1 MRAFLRLFG
10 VLLLGMVVGAVGS
23 VMHRASQPWGLVLSL
38 ALVATSA
45 IGLRAGLGRAYTLGY
60 LAVVMIVLGVLSQ
73 SGPGGDVL
81 MPAADHWGWYW
92 LGGAVLV
99 VLAVLALPA
108 RWFSDQP
115 LRRQAS

>member
-1 MRAFLRLFG
+1 MLG
-10 VLLLGMVVGAVGS
+10 VLLLGVVIGAVGS

-38 ALVATSA
+38 ALVTTSA
-45 IGLRAGLGRAYTLGY
+45 IGVRAGLGRAATLAY
-60 LAVVMIVLGVLSQ
+60 LAVLMIVLGVLSQ

-81 MPAADHWGWYW
+81 MPASDHWGWYW
-92 LGGAVLV
+92 LGGTVLV
-99 VLAVLALPA
+99 ALAVIALPA